1 MRLISLAVAALPVA
15 ASAYTAHPMLL
26 KAAEQQGCSL
36 PNQFK
41 IRNFVGQA
49 NGTADAPSPSCFT
62 FDYADAV
69 TGVETTCQLNS
80 TSKSTT
86 PEGLTPRFACEN
98 RDVKFIW
105 GQANSQLTIVERA
118 CPSPQGYVKSLICIK
133 KREMKMLTRN
143 RTPLYEAAGSIIISA
158 PCKGGQCAANSTE
171 YNGVF
176 TSLQPVRD
184 PTSLKMAYEM
194 MATE

>member
-26 KAAEQQGCSL
+26 KAAEQQGCSW

-41 IRNFVGQA
+41 IRNFVGQT

-62 FDYADAV
+62 FGYADAV

-105 GQANSQLTIVERA
+105 VQANSQLTIVERA
-118 CPSPQGYVKSLICIK
+118 CPSPEG
-133 KREMKMLTRN
+133 
-143 RTPLYEAAGSIIISA
+143 TPLYETAGSIIISA

-194 MATE
+194 MVME

>member
-1 MRLISLAVAALPVA
+1 MIVGLGVQTLSGGGRLAVDVWNLPFEDVRLNALASLFLSSPVSFSQGIPIIYCFFIYITAKMRLINLAVAALPMA

-36 PNQFK
+36 PTEFK
-41 IRNFVGQA
+41 IRNFAGQT
-49 NGTADAPSPSCFT
+49 NGTADAPAPSCFT
-62 FDYADAV
+62 FNYADAV

-118 CPSPQGYVKSLICIK
+118 CPSPQGYDKSLPK
-133 KREMKMLTRN
+133 T
-143 RTPLYEAAGSIIISA
+143 
-158 PCKGGQCAANSTE
+158 
-171 YNGVF
+171 
-176 TSLQPVRD
+176 
-184 PTSLKMAYEM
+184 
-194 MATE
+194 